1 MGLAADERRSLSALF
16 EEVGPDAPTLCE
28 GWQTRDLA
36 AHLVVREHRLD
47 ALPGILLPALAG
59 RTQRVQ
65 DGYAAQPWPELV
77 DRVRRGP
84 SRYWPASIGPLAEL
98 TNAAEFLVHHED
110 VRRAQ
115 PGWQPRPPEQ
125 ARDEQAWRLARQTA
139 KMNLRKAPVGVVLR
153 APDGRSAAVSSGSP
167 VVTVTGEPVD
177 LLLFVFGRDA
187 VHLTYEGDESAVESL
202 TTAKRG
208 L

>member
-1 MGLAADERRSLSALF
+1 MGLAADERRLLSTLLD
-16 EEVGPDAPTLCE
+16 EVGPDAPTLCE
-28 GWQTRDLA
+28 GWRTRDLA

-47 ALPGILLPALAG
+47 AAPGIAVPALAG
-59 RTQRVQ
+59 YTQRVQ

-77 DRVRRGP
+77 EQVRRGP
-84 SRYWPASIGPLAEL
+84 AWYWPAAIGPLAEL

-115 PGWQPRPPEQ
+115 PGWHPRRLDP
-125 ARDEQAWRLARQTA
+125 ARADRVWQLARQAA
-139 KMNLRKAPVGVVLR
+139 KLNLRKTPVGVVLR
-153 APDGRSAAVSSGSP
+153 TPDGRSAAVASGSP

-187 VHLTYEGDESAVESL
+187 VKLGYEGDESAVAQLIS
-202 TTAKRG
+202 AKRG
-208 L
+208 V